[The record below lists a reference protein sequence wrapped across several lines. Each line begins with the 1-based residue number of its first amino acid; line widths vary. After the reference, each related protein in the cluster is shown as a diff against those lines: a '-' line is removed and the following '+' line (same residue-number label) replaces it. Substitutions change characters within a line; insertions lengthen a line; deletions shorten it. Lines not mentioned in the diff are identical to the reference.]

1 MKGLTHLTLGVAWAS
16 CWPQAVAAGAAGH
29 PGLFVL
35 AAACGI
41 LPDTLDFRLLRYLYP
56 HDLEIIPDPLQPDP
70 GLLAQALAQA
80 VGRARMTGKAV
91 RVRIH
96 TVRVGA
102 GLWQQYRLQFD
113 IAQQRVQV
121 DYAGVVNTSRE
132 PVRAEGIDATP
143 RTAAAALPCPVVL
156 DYHAGSDIDI
166 FDGPTYSLEPQADGR
181 VIARFIPWH
190 RQWTH
195 SLVVAAAVALAIG
208 LAGGALAGI
217 VAGGAWALHILADQ
231 AGFMGS
237 NLFFPFTRQ
246 RTPGRQM
253 TQADHPWVNA
263 GMIWGAL
270 LLVFWNL
277 ARQADPP
284 VAGLA
289 PGALLLG
296 AGVLPLG
303 MACAVAAWARRR
315 SQSQRPTPN
324 VQHPT
329 LNEGRSKLGR

>member
-16 CWPQAVAAGAAGH
+16 CWPQAVAAGADGH

-56 HDLEIIPDPLQPDP
+56 HDMEIISDPRRPDP
-70 GLLAQALAQA
+70 GLMAQALAQA
-80 VGRARMTGKAV
+80 IGHARDTGKAV

-102 GLWQQYRLQFD
+102 GIWQHYRLYFD
-113 IAQQRVQV
+113 IAKQRVQV
-121 DYAGVVNTSRE
+121 DYTGLVNTSRD
-132 PVRAEGIDATP
+132 PITARGSDSTP
-143 RTAAAALPCPVVL
+143 LTASAPLPCPVAL
-156 DYHAGSDIDI
+156 DYHAGTDIDI
-166 FDGPTYSLEPQADGR
+166 FDGPTYSLEPQPDGR

-195 SLVVAAAVALAIG
+195 SLVVAGALGLGIG
-208 LAGGALAGI
+208 LAGSVLAGI
-217 VAGGAWALHILADQ
+217 VASGAWALHVLADQ

-237 NLFFPFTRQ
+237 NLFFPFTRR
-246 RTPGRQM
+246 RTPGFQM
-253 TQADHPWVNA
+253 AQADHPWVNA
-263 GMIWGAL
+263 GLIWAAG

-284 VAGLA
+284 VPGLS
-289 PGALLLG
+289 PGALLLAG
-296 AGVLPLG
+296 GVLPLG
-303 MACAVAAWARRR
+303 VAAAVAAWAKGPRKK
-315 SQSQRPTPN
+315 T
-324 VQHPT
+324 VI
-329 LNEGRSKLGR
+329 SKQ